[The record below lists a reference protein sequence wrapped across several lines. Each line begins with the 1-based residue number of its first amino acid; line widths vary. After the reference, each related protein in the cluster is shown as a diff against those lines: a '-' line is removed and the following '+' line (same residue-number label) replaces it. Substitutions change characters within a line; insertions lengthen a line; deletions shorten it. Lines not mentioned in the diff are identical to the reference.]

1 MIPILNIAV
10 DSNATESA
18 YLPSGEPRAVVW
30 EVYLRECPPGYGSA
44 RVVVAF
50 RRVTGRS
57 STVSARLYLDP
68 RGGRDCS
75 GEGITVRAATARMS
89 RALEAAAERLDAA
102 LQAEWRQA
110 NGRAA

>member
-1 MIPILNIAV
+1 MIPILDIAT
-10 DSNATESA
+10 DGNATESA

-30 EVYLRECPPGYGSA
+30 EVCLRECPPGYGSA

-75 GEGITVRAATARMS
+75 GEGITVRTATARMG
-89 RALEAAAERLDAA
+89 RALEAAAERLDSA
-102 LQAEWRQA
+102 LREEWRQA
-110 NGRAA
+110 NRRAA